1 VLPYFGRLKNQSKYV
16 TCVHNKYLE
25 MIIVST
31 TASMHMTTFNI
42 MDFFSTAERT
52 EEIPEETPSDFAM
65 LAASA
70 PNHDLLT
77 MVIEEPIPTSNN
89 STPGSIRETLPS
101 RTPPDSGPPGLKVR
115 IVEKNTS
122 HSTSIAKLWTQA
134 AANVSTN
141 MVTG

>member
-1 VLPYFGRLKNQSKYV
+1 
-16 TCVHNKYLE
+16 
-25 MIIVST
+25 
-31 TASMHMTTFNI
+31 MHMTTFNI

-52 EEIPEETPSDFAM
+52 EEIPEETPEETPSDFAM

-70 PNHDLLT
+70 PNHDMSDTSLLT
-77 MVIEEPIPTSNN
+77 MVIEEPIPTSDN
-89 STPGSIRETLPS
+89 STPGTIRETPPS

-122 HSTSIAKLWTQA
+122 YSTSVAKLRAQA
-134 AANVSTN
+134 AVNVSTN